1 MHTVVFYITD
11 RAVGAGKQP
20 VRTSFTGK
28 PRGAV
33 FYSVILFDKLWH
45 EQHTVPLCTATSLD
59 LALGFLPG
67 FHFFLLSTSLLLLMH
82 WAPGTLSQ
90 ISASC
95 RNLPAC
101 NLTCLVTSSLQRKQG
116 IYINKQKSAQDGK
129 QQQQKAVPVLPCP
142 CASVC
147 SWCSPRE
154 HKVEI
159 PHLMAISKYCPL
171 KFPVLISR
179 WNCIWIIHCSR
190 L

>member
-1 MHTVVFYITD
+1 MPISMFGAAFLLCDAAAWGLTLKKKKKKLYKKKKSWNEVHTVVFYITD

-20 VRTSFTGK
+20 VRTSFIGK

-45 EQHTVPLCTATSLD
+45 EQHTVPLCTVTSLD
-59 LALGFLPG
+59 PALGFLPG
-67 FHFFLLSTSLLLLMH
+67 FHFFLLNISLLLLMH
-82 WAPGTLSQ
+82 WALGTLSQ

-129 QQQQKAVPVLPCP
+129 QQQQQAVPVLPCP

-147 SWCSPRE
+147 S
-154 HKVEI
+154 
-159 PHLMAISKYCPL
+159 
-171 KFPVLISR
+171 
-179 WNCIWIIHCSR
+179 
-190 L
+190 